1 MKRSS
6 FLRASGFGRGV
17 RLFDPIVLRRGAI
30 ALTILV
36 LIFGARFVF
45 PNTFSFVLTPVWSL
59 GSTLSASV
67 GSSSDVFSSQA
78 QQQAE
83 RVTLLARTDELS
95 AENAVLAARL
105 SDLTKLLGNRT
116 EPVRGIVAGVAARP
130 PMSPYDVLILDTGT
144 SAGVQ
149 VGALVEGAGGIPL
162 GTIAATTNFGSR
174 VLLYSTPG
182 KVTSA
187 WLGEERLPLE
197 VTGVGSGAFRASVAR
212 EVVVKEGDLIYFAGQ
227 GAVPSGVVI
236 DASADPSDTK
246 TRLQIRPF
254 LNLFSVTWVTI
265 THAAGL

>member
-17 RLFDPIVLRRGAI
+17 RLFDPTVLRRGVV
-30 ALTILV
+30 ALGILM

-45 PNTFSFVLTPVWSL
+45 PNTFSFVLAPVWNL
-59 GSTLSASV
+59 GSALSAGV
-67 GSSSDVFSSQA
+67 GSSATVFTSEA

-83 RVTLLARTDELS
+83 RAELIARTDKLT

-105 SDLTKLLGNRT
+105 SDLTRLLGTRT
-116 EPVRGIVAGVAARP
+116 EPVAGIVAGVIARP
-130 PMSPYDVLILDTGT
+130 PVSPYDVLILDAGT
-144 SAGVQ
+144 NAGVK
-149 VGALVEGAGGIPL
+149 VGARVEGVGGIPI
-162 GTIAATTNFGSR
+162 GTIAATTNTSAR

-182 KVTSA
+182 MITSA

-212 EVVVKEGDLIYFAGQ
+212 EVVVQEGDLLYFAGP
-227 GAVPSGVVI
+227 GAVPSGIVV
-236 DASADPSDTK
+236 DASTDPSDTK
-246 TRLQIRPF
+246 TRLQIRPYA
-254 LNLFSVTWVTI
+254 NPFSITWVTI